1 MEALSLDRGQQ
12 PLSAEERR
20 QSAIDILD
28 QQLEFVEMLENALVE
43 QYVLVQMTHDTGE
56 LTDLKEVLQLS
67 PEQCARIADSAA
79 GLEDE
84 WRALKT
90 IKSSLQAMRNSK
102 WLLDDGGNSIVD
114 GFLSIL
120 QKSQISKLL
129 LWSDHNGEAID
140 DLDFVHASFD
150 SNPAGG
156 PVFQFGVN
164 NNPDTL
170 LEPSSGKAASEPL

>member
-20 QSAIDILD
+20 QAAVDILD
-28 QQLEFVEMLENALVE
+28 QQLEFVGMLQDGLLE
-43 QYVLVQMTHDTGE
+43 QYVLVQLTRDTGE
-56 LTDLKEVLQLS
+56 LSDLKEALQLS
-67 PEQCARIADSAA
+67 PEQCARIADSAV
-79 GLEDE
+79 GWDDE
-84 WRALKT
+84 WRALQT
-90 IKSSLQAMRNSK
+90 VKSSLLAMRNST

-140 DLDFVHASFD
+140 DLDFVNASFD
-150 SNPAGG
+150 SNPAGC
-156 PVFQFGVN
+156 PVFQFGVS

-170 LEPSSGKAASEPL
+170 LEPSPGNGEAL